1 MRIRGALK
9 SRGMLGFNQY
19 LSSQDAEDLRAYV
32 AHRAQLLQQQERTNK
47 R

>member
-1 MRIRGALK
+1 MI
-9 SRGMLGFNQY
+9 GFNQY

-32 AHRAQLLQQQERTNK
+32 ALCAQLLQQLERTNK